1 MADGKYQE
9 LEGRIAMLEKQVANL
24 KVVEERLRDGGKA
37 SGGRKERQP
46 QRTLNEEGYCV
57 GDKVEIKK
65 DRDYWTK
72 RKGPYEGQS
81 GKVYAVTLKM
91 VRMIMEVD
99 GEKLS
104 KYNTSV
110 KLVQIGEGNNR
121 VMKPKLYSKGKD
133 WEVVERHN
141 PKV

>member
-1 MADGKYQE
+1 MA
-9 LEGRIAMLEKQVANL
+9 
-24 KVVEERLRDGGKA
+24 EEREERDGGKDPR
-37 SGGRKERQP
+37 GRKESRP
-46 QRTLNEEGYCV
+46 QRTLNEEGYCI
-57 GDKVEIKK
+57 GDKVEIKR
-65 DRDYWTK
+65 DHDYWTK

-91 VRMIMEVD
+91 VRMIMETD
-99 GEKLS
+99 GEKVS

-110 KLVQIGEGNNR
+110 KLARIGKGNNR

-133 WEVVERHN
+133 WEVVERQN